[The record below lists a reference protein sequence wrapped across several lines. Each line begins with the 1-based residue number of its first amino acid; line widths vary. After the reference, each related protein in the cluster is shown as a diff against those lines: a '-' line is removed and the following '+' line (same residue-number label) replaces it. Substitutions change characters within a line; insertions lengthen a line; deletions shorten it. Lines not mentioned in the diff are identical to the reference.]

1 MTGVFVAQFD
11 NAVRVAVTGAG
22 PCVFRWEAA
31 EAALTRDFS
40 SAAVQALSLPADGLN
55 ADQHAPAEYRA
66 HLAQLMTVRAV
77 AHITGHAA

>member
-1 MTGVFVAQFD
+1 
-11 NAVRVAVTGAG
+11 
-22 PCVFRWEAA
+22 VFRWSAA
-31 EAALTRDFS
+31 ETALARDFS
-40 SAAVQALSLPADGLN
+40 VAAVQALTLPADGLN